1 MPPKKKNTK
10 RSWDKFPS
18 LSAADKNNFLVEVQ
32 GLSLLLAAVL
42 GAAARLRLQGCPCL
56 SMERDCSALQMVT
69 SLPAHACPQKWR
81 SQRAPL

>member
-32 GLSLLLAAVL
+32 GHSLLLAPVL

-56 SMERDCSALQMVT
+56 SKERDCNAL
-69 SLPAHACPQKWR
+69 
-81 SQRAPL
+81 

>member
-1 MPPKKKNTK
+1 MPPKKKNAK

-32 GLSLLLAAVL
+32 GHSLLLAPVL

-56 SMERDCSALQMVT
+56 SKERDCNALQMMT
-69 SLPAHACPQKWR
+69 SSHAHACPQKWR